1 MGSDGLSLYNFFDET
16 EKFKGWIFEWKI
28 NPGGRRYN
36 GPCMTECLK
45 TVDAVV
51 VAQTTVANSSKW
63 KMVIGN
69 VHQCIVDATTA

>member
-1 MGSDGLSLYNFFDET
+1 MDSDVQLLNNFLDET
-16 EKFKGWIFEWKI
+16 EKFKGWIFEWQI

-51 VAQTTVANSSKW
+51 VAQTTAANSSKW
-63 KMVIGN
+63 KMVVGN
-69 VHQCIVDATTA
+69 VHQCIVDAAAA